1 MMRVNPTSPTT
12 SKIEYEIY
20 RHKHASDAEF
30 KKIYEVFQQLRA
42 ENEALSSKG
51 FQGDSESSIIK
62 KRPFYFEGHVRE
74 LVERHR
80 NQEKAVKHVI
90 LPAKQVVP
98 KAAAVTNEDD
108 ALCAGLCE
116 TDKKKL
122 EW

>member
-12 SKIEYEIY
+12 SKIEYEIF
-20 RHKHASDAEF
+20 RHKKATDAEF
-30 KKIYEVFQQLRA
+30 KKVYEVFQQLRA
-42 ENEALSSKG
+42 ENEALSNKG
-51 FQGDSESSIIK
+51 IPRDIK
-62 KRPFYFEGHVRE
+62 SGKRPFYFEGHVRE

-80 NQEKAVKHVI
+80 NQEKAVKHEI
-90 LPAKQVVP
+90 LPAKQVLP
-98 KAAAVTNEDD
+98 KTAAVTTEDD